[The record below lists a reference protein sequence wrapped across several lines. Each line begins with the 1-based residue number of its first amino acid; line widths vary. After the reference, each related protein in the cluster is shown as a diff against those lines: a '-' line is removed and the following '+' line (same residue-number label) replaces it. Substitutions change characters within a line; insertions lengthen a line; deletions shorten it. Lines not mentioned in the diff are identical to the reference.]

1 MVVGDDILKALERTL
16 GKEELE
22 RLRDLVQRRPIHKK
36 ELHASICKFVATYMA
51 TADPDNEGD
60 IEPAERRDLKK
71 GVREKWAILR
81 AAEHFGRDERTIREA
96 VKPSRRSRGR
106 T

>member
-1 MVVGDDILKALERTL
+1 MRHSRPTDRQDNGRGRRHLKGARTHSW
-16 GKEELE
+16 
-22 RLRDLVQRRPIHKK
+22 RIHKK
-36 ELHASICKFVATYMA
+36 ELHASIRKFVATYMA

-96 VKPSRRSRGR
+96 VKPSRPSRGR